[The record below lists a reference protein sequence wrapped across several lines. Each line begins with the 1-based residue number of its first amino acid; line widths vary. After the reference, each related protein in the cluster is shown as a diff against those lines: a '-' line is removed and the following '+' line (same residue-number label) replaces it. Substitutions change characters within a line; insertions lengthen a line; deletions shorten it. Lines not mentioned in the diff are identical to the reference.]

1 LLALPK
7 RTAAFL
13 LHLRLPRLGGWTK
26 RPRQR
31 GAVLGEYLRLGNIW
45 ETVELL
51 KQIQNATKIFTF
63 DSETEIETL
72 LWTR

>member
-1 LLALPK
+1 MDETSAL
-7 RTAAFL
+7 
-13 LHLRLPRLGGWTK
+13 
-26 RPRQR
+26 R

-63 DSETEIETL
+63 DSEKQKLKLYYGQDRIFNSF
-72 LWTR
+72 RRGN